1 MALVAWGEARGLLP
15 EALRVAAE
23 VFDDRIEQRA
33 AWLRRMLPPIT
44 LIVVATFMFII
55 VASMMIP
62 LVKLI
67 EGLSG

>member
-1 MALVAWGEARGLLP
+1 
-15 EALRVAAE
+15 
-23 VFDDRIEQRA
+23 
-33 AWLRRMLPPIT
+33 MLPPIT